1 MAALSDTDR
10 FKVWANF
17 MRQFPVAGTTTKQ
30 EFRTVLNA
38 VDNWVDANSGSFNNA
53 LPVAY
58 RTAADLQE
66 KTKLLSLVIM
76 QRAGLG

>member
-10 FKVWANF
+10 FDVWADF
-17 MRQFPVAGTTTKQ
+17 MRRFPVAGTTTKQ

-38 VDNWVDANSGSFNNA
+38 VDSWVDSNSGSFNSA

-66 KTKLLSLVIM
+66 KTRLLSLVIM
-76 QRAGLG
+76 RRAGLG